1 MATHTTQVSS
11 PLASFGEANIPSS
24 YSRLIG
30 RELELQVRDLS
41 KLLKFT
47 DLSVEQFMQEDTLL
61 TAQQQIQIL
70 QNGLQ
75 LSHCEYFGL
84 RIGRRL
90 TPATHGAMG
99 FLANSSP
106 NLLMALKAFQI
117 FLPTRMSFVSLELK
131 SDAEWVECFIR
142 FDVELSPAIHCAL
155 SETIAVIF
163 MECAAFII
171 GRPLTEV
178 SFNFTHPKP
187 TYSEIYSQ
195 FLSGSSMFSAPELMI
210 RVPMTVCQIPN
221 ASANYESYMLAMR
234 ECESILANLHLQ
246 LESKNQ
252 RITYQIQKMML
263 SHPLGELNEED
274 AAAILFVS
282 KRTLARQLTKEGS
295 SYKQI
300 RDKILSQQA
309 SGYLRNSDLSVDAI
323 AFLLNYYD
331 SANFRRAFKRW
342 FNLTPSQYREQ
353 VKHEFKSHQMN

>member
-11 PLASFGEANIPSS
+11 SFAEANIPSS

-30 RELELQVRDLS
+30 RELGLQVRDLT
-41 KLLKFT
+41 KFLKFT

-75 LSHCEYFGL
+75 LSDCEYFGL

-90 TPATHGAMG
+90 TPSTHGAMG
-99 FLANSSP
+99 FLANSSSD
-106 NLLMALKAFQI
+106 LLMALKAFQT
-117 FLPTRMSFVSLELK
+117 FLPTRMSFVNLELR
-131 SDAEWVECFIR
+131 SDAEWVECLIR
-142 FDVELSPAIHCAL
+142 FDVALNPAIHCAM
-155 SETIAVIF
+155 SEMIAVIF
-163 MECAAFII
+163 FECAEFIV

-178 SFNFTHPKP
+178 SIHFNYPKP
-187 TYSEIYSQ
+187 TYAEIYSQ
-195 FLSGSSMFSAPELMI
+195 YLSGSYTFSASELMI

-221 ASANYESYMLAMR
+221 ASANYENYMLAMR
-234 ECESILANLHLQ
+234 QCESILTQLHLQ
-246 LESKNQ
+246 VQSQSQ
-252 RITYQIQKMML
+252 RMTYQIQKMML

-274 AAAILFVS
+274 AAAILFIS
-282 KRTLARQLTKEGS
+282 KRTLARVLEKEGS

-342 FNLTPSQYREQ
+342 FKMTPSQYRAQ
-353 VKHEFKSHQMN
+353 LQSEF